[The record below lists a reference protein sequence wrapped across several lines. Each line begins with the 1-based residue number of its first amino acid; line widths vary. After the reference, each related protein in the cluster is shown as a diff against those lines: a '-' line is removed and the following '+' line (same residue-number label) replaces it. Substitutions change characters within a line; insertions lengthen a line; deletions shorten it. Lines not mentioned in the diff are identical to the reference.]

1 MLLTLS
7 MHGMFVFTKC
17 VCVLTHVRLFTTPMD
32 YSPPGS
38 SVHGII
44 QARILEWV
52 VISYSRGSS
61 WPRDWTCVC
70 CISCIGR
77 QILYH
82 CTNWETRYK
91 LTINY
96 QKTKNIFKMWMYGLS
111 DFKSWICIWEHLG
124 FQPHVSIYSQLFSFV
139 KRNAVCHRLLFVLP
153 PKNSLVLPLAIE
165 SKWLSKSLWLFI
177 LLLL

>member
-1 MLLTLS
+1 
-7 MHGMFVFTKC
+7 
-17 VCVLTHVRLFTTPMD
+17 MD
-32 YSPPGS
+32 YILPGP
-38 SVHGII
+38 SVHGIF

-52 VISYSRGSS
+52 VISYSRRSS
-61 WPRDWTCVC
+61 WPMDWICVC
-70 CISCIGR
+70 CISYIGR

-82 CTNWETRYK
+82 CTIWETLYK

-124 FQPHVSIYSQLFSFV
+124 FQPHVSIFSQLFSFV
-139 KRNAVCHRLLFVLP
+139 KRNAVCHHLLFVLP

>member
-1 MLLTLS
+1 MRLSSSSSSLLL
-7 MHGMFVFTKC
+7 GAC
-17 VCVLTHVRLFTTPMD
+17 VCYACMLSNFSHVPFFVTLWTTIQ
-32 YSPPGS
+32 
-38 SVHGII
+38 GIF
-44 QARILEWV
+44 QAKILEWV
-52 VISYSRGSS
+52 VISYSRRSS
-61 WPRDWTCVC
+61 WPTDWICVC
-70 CISCIGR
+70 CISYIGR

-82 CTNWETRYK
+82 CTIWETLYK

-124 FQPHVSIYSQLFSFV
+124 FQPHVSIFSQLFSFV
-139 KRNAVCHRLLFVLP
+139 KRNAVCHHLLFVLP
-153 PKNSLVLPLAIE
+153 PKNSLVLPLAIK